1 MSRFTGYINE
11 KVSKQEIDE
20 MLASKDINIGAE
32 FEFKVNNRAMKP
44 IEDEYRDLYIASEEY
59 EDEHSA
65 WENIDYDWRQEEAEE
80 RKKAQETD
88 DPEEYMDR
96 WYDENEQPV
105 EPEPPIDYVSRYDRD
120 RDYVTYEDVEKYVR
134 YYMSTHSKLKKYEND
149 NNWEFKEDTS
159 LEDYGIEIATTPME
173 LGDFLEACD
182 SMFAM
187 INDIGYTDKECGFH
201 IGISLKKGMDEVD
214 PVKVA
219 LFVDEGYIW
228 KMFSSRKAS
237 IYAKSM
243 QQEIKRVMYNNKWGS
258 KLQDNI
264 VQIDRVKRMLKT
276 TDIKLS
282 NFTGEH
288 YHGVN
293 VTHLED
299 DNKYIEF
306 RYVGGADYQNKLPEI
321 KKIIAHYIYALKL
334 SRDPE
339 FKKKEYILKCAR
351 ILAKIET
358 WVTMKS
364 LEVLEAN
371 VEFEKAKIETTDT
384 TQTDYIVKN
393 QFKLIKAD
401 EVAIKNLKRRLQ
413 YLPKLNDEELAFMR
427 SL

>member
-1 MSRFTGYINE
+1 
-11 KVSKQEIDE
+11 
-20 MLASKDINIGAE
+20 
-32 FEFKVNNRAMKP
+32 
-44 IEDEYRDLYIASEEY
+44 
-59 EDEHSA
+59 
-65 WENIDYDWRQEEAEE
+65 
-80 RKKAQETD
+80 
-88 DPEEYMDR
+88 
-96 WYDENEQPV
+96 
-105 EPEPPIDYVSRYDRD
+105 
-120 RDYVTYEDVEKYVR
+120 
-134 YYMSTHSKLKKYEND
+134 
-149 NNWEFKEDTS
+149 
-159 LEDYGIEIATTPME
+159 
-173 LGDFLEACD
+173 
-182 SMFAM
+182 
-187 INDIGYTDKECGFH
+187 
-201 IGISLKKGMDEVD
+201 
-214 PVKVA
+214 
-219 LFVDEGYIW
+219 
-228 KMFSSRKAS
+228 
-237 IYAKSM
+237 
-243 QQEIKRVMYNNKWGS
+243 MYNNKWGS